1 MKITSMDNNNYMNE
15 KFLLE
20 GLIKGSEV
28 AYAYF
33 FNNYYKDLCNYLLAI
48 SGDSELTEEIAQQ
61 AFVKLWYKRESL
73 SIQDNALKPYFF
85 RMAYNLF
92 IDAKRKEKKKY
103 KLLEHLKVEAYSNLV
118 DIDNSQYEQKLKLI
132 DDEIENLP
140 DQCKR
145 VFILG
150 KKEGLKYQEISEKLH
165 ISIKTVEVH
174 MSKALKRLRTQLT
187 IFL

>member
-1 MKITSMDNNNYMNE
+1 MDNNNYMNE

-28 AYAYF
+28 AYGYF

-61 AFVKLWYKRESL
+61 AFVKLWDKRETL

-85 RMAYNLF
+85 RMAYNIF
-92 IDAKRKEKKKY
+92 IDSKRKEKKKH
-103 KLLEHLKVEAYSNLV
+103 KLLEDLKAEAYLNLGA
-118 DIDNSQYEQKLKLI
+118 IDDSLYEQKLKLI
-132 DDEIENLP
+132 EAEIENLP
-140 DQCKR
+140 DQCRK

-150 KKEGLKYQEISEKLH
+150 KKDGLKYQEISEKLH

-187 IFL
+187 VFL

>member
-48 SGDSELTEEIAQQ
+48 SGDSVLTEEIAQQ
-61 AFVKLWYKRESL
+61 TFVKLWYKRESL

-85 RMAYNLF
+85 R
-92 IDAKRKEKKKY
+92 
-103 KLLEHLKVEAYSNLV
+103 NLV

-140 DQCKR
+140 DQCKK

-150 KKEGLKYQEISEKLH
+150 KKEGLKYQEISEKLD